1 MEQAQAQKVLRTGT
15 ELDFFLYEKVWIII
29 WTTSI
34 YKVYVK
40 YIKSYLLTCK
50 DV

>member
-15 ELDFFLYEKVWIII
+15 ELDFFLYENVWIII
-29 WTTSI
+29 WTSI

-40 YIKSYLLTCK
+40 YIKSYLLTWK